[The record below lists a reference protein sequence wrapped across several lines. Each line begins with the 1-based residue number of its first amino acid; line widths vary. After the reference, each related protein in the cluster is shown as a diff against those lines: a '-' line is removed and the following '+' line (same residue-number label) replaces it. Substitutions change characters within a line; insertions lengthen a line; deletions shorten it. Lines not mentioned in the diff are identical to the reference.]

1 MLKTEALKKTE
12 KIASAAYLVTGFF
25 DDKEPLKWKL
35 RMLASKLVSASIFLK
50 DSSGLKEEKFAR
62 DIEKLLLEMT
72 SLLVVARSAGL
83 ISEVNQDIFQKEI
96 EKFIEVFIDASSA
109 TQDPNS
115 PVLSESFFSVP
126 REKNR
131 ELPSP
136 TVSNVDRETESLD
149 ESRDRV
155 SPRELRAPRNID
167 RDTDSVKDKFLPR
180 VSDLP
185 KVTPSEAAKKPV
197 SEGEKDKKLRDFGT
211 VAVKKNAR
219 QSVIINL
226 LKRKREIMIKDVAPL
241 IEGVSEK
248 TIQRELLAMVEQG
261 IVKKEGEKRW
271 SRYSLA

>member
-35 RMLASKLVSASIFLK
+35 RMLASKLVSASLFLK
-50 DSSGLKEEKFAR
+50 DTSGLKEEKFAR

-72 SLLVVARSAGL
+72 SLLVLARSAGL
-83 ISEVNQDIFQKEI
+83 ISEVNQEIFQKEI
-96 EKFIEVFIDASSA
+96 EKFMDTFVDASAA
-109 TQDPNS
+109 THDPNS

-136 TVSNVDRETESLD
+136 TISNADREIESRD
-149 ESRDRV
+149 EDRDRV
-155 SPRELRAPRNID
+155 SPRELRAPRNAD
-167 RDTDSVKDKFLPR
+167 RDTDSIKDKFLPR
-180 VSDLP
+180 ISDLP
-185 KVTPSEAAKKPV
+185 KGTHTEAVKKPV
-197 SEGEKDKKLRDFGT
+197 SEAEKDKKLRDFGT

-271 SRYSLA
+271 SKYSLA